1 MTLTGV
7 LWAPVEIGPA
17 SSLAIDE
24 QNARVYV
31 TTYAHIG
38 PYGPTRGYVNVIDT
52 ET

>member
-1 MTLTGV
+1 
-7 LWAPVEIGPA
+7 
-17 SSLAIDE
+17 
-24 QNARVYV
+24 V